1 MFGLCIQLLFANL
14 LHFLKNFRSSQATVS
29 LDKMSISIPS
39 SLSWYC
45 DAAHTAASNYTLPPQ
60 LNYDSHNHPGKKA
73 QLVHL
78 IHVQRHSK
86 RTSVNLLPNEQLY
99 NPPEGWQCN
108 HIQYYNYAHG
118 KDGSTDIQ
126 KQFQIPDWH
135 PLKVRFWN
143 GTCESGPLT
152 AGGLHDAFKQGQDL
166 WSVYGPKGKN
176 PIHNFGSAWPTQQN
190 TLLRNS
196 PEERTFQVASG
207 LLHGMGV
214 PDHEKFQSIVFPS
227 TLDNIVPSYSC
238 SHAND
243 LRTAINVG
251 KTLYFTPT

>member
-1 MFGLCIQLLFANL
+1 MLDLLFQFFFVNLLQLLDL
-14 LHFLKNFRSSQATVS
+14 SSPS
-29 LDKMSISIPS
+29 SDKMTLSIPS

-45 DAAHTAASNYTLPPQ
+45 AASHTAASNYILPPQ
-60 LNYDSHNHPGKKA
+60 LVKQNDYSPPTKTA
-73 QLVHL
+73 ELIHL

-86 RTSVNLLPNEQLY
+86 RTPVNLLPNEQFY
-99 NPPEGWQCN
+99 NPPEGWNCN
-108 HIQYYNYAHG
+108 NIEYYNYAHG
-118 KDGSTDIQ
+118 KDGSTNIQ

-135 PLKVRFWN
+135 PLKSRFWN

-152 AGGLHDAFKQGQDL
+152 VGGLHDAFQQGKDL

-176 PIHNFGSAWPTQQN
+176 PIHKFGTTWPKEQN

-214 PDHEKFQSIVFPS
+214 PDHEKFKSSVLPS

-243 LRTAINVG
+243 LRNTINVSRRDNTY
-251 KTLYFTPT
+251 K